1 MINKQRIKTFI
12 FYMVL
17 SGIVGWNMN
26 TIITNREK
34 DLTDRVRVLENKIN
48 FIINSKQEYN
58 KS

>member
-1 MINKQRIKTFI
+1 
-12 FYMVL
+12 MVL

-48 FIINSKQEYN
+48 FIINSKQECN
-58 KS
+58 NS